1 MHQDHPVV
9 LPWLNSLLAP
19 CFTQPW
25 GSFQGVQRR
34 GLLGH
39 KERSPRARSEA
50 ASGCLSPLLPPPGW
64 HFTDKVITCSDTAPL
79 GPAAVFFS
87 LLLTVCISSS
97 QRDEG
102 IENRIKR
109 PNVCSTVEL
118 VNISSHTQKG
128 THRFKHVI

>member
-1 MHQDHPVV
+1 MHQHHPVV
-9 LPWLNSLLAP
+9 LLWLNSLLAP

-39 KERSPRARSEA
+39 KERSPQAISEA

-102 IENRIKR
+102 IETESKDPMCAVLLNL
-109 PNVCSTVEL
+109 STFLHTHKKEL
-118 VNISSHTQKG
+118 TGLST
-128 THRFKHVI
+128 